1 MKTYSYPATFEPG
14 EALGTIVVTFTDV
27 PEAITQG
34 DGPLDARVQAADAL
48 GLALLTILEMNKP
61 LPTPSTGPIMISPE
75 PQIAAKLAVIET
87 FAQASITRTELAR
100 RLGKQEKEVRRILD
114 PMEPTKLPVMAQ
126 ALVAMNARLVVGLEI
141 AA

>member
-14 EALGTIVVTFTDV
+14 EAPGVVVVTFADV

-34 DGPLDARVQAADAL
+34 NGPLDARVQAADAL

-61 LPTPSTGPIMISPE
+61 LPAPSTGPIMVSPE

-87 FAQASITRTELAR
+87 FAQAGITRTELAR